1 MKLLYLALI
10 AAALPVSAAA
20 DAPRRP
26 LNATPVSRHAQSA
39 DSPRSRA
46 TEIWR
51 PATETVYNYRNGSW
65 ILDETIQKT
74 YDDEG
79 RVIREVS
86 TSGKDTYVITYT
98 YNENGKETE
107 RVEADLV
114 NGVETPTQITSYTYD
129 SRVTGFITS
138 MLRKTSYE
146 GSWIED
152 GYKRPVTRNADGN
165 VTNIDIYVPYNGEYD
180 HTEQTII
187 SYNGTN
193 ADTYTKKALKY
204 NGLTFYWQT
213 GTEAKNIQWENTDGQ
228 IVGDFSTL
236 VLGENR
242 VLSAEMYYEG
252 DPDGFRIVSYPDP
265 EKPDFI
271 ALETG
276 LDQNEIYERHSYTE
290 TDAYGS
296 FLEIIELPYN
306 NTEMKLIGT
315 YDSHGNLISHEE
327 YDTENG
333 VTTLVQGEKYDYT
346 YDEATGQPVE
356 IIFNGLDE
364 ASDYTKYTPIYK
376 SVFSSF
382 VDTASTPAIGN
393 DNPDA
398 PVRYFNLQGIET
410 RTPAPGAVYIR
421 LQGKKADKVIF

>member
-1 MKLLYLALI
+1 MKLLYIALI

-98 YNENGKETE
+98 YNENGKVTE

-187 SYNGTN
+187 SYNGTT
-193 ADTYTKKALKY
+193 ADT
-204 NGLTFYWQT
+204 
-213 GTEAKNIQWENTDGQ
+213 
-228 IVGDFSTL
+228 
-236 VLGENR
+236 
-242 VLSAEMYYEG
+242 
-252 DPDGFRIVSYPDP
+252 
-265 EKPDFI
+265 
-271 ALETG
+271 
-276 LDQNEIYERHSYTE
+276 
-290 TDAYGS
+290 
-296 FLEIIELPYN
+296 
-306 NTEMKLIGT
+306 
-315 YDSHGNLISHEE
+315 
-327 YDTENG
+327 
-333 VTTLVQGEKYDYT
+333 
-346 YDEATGQPVE
+346 
-356 IIFNGLDE
+356 
-364 ASDYTKYTPIYK
+364 
-376 SVFSSF
+376 
-382 VDTASTPAIGN
+382 
-393 DNPDA
+393 
-398 PVRYFNLQGIET
+398 
-410 RTPAPGAVYIR
+410 
-421 LQGKKADKVIF
+421 